1 MTVWYTYIGKVNFF
15 YAEFFE
21 QIIFTRNYFE
31 IIVYR
36 VISYRTSPMY
46 VYV

>member
-21 QIIFTRNYFE
+21 QIISPA
-31 IIVYR
+31 II
-36 VISYRTSPMY
+36 SKS
-46 VYV
+46 